1 MITDPVDALTDEA
14 YLDNPRPLYHWLRQ
28 HRPVCPMRPGQVA
41 LTRYQDAHLVVRD
54 PRFRR
59 PGPADIAAAY
69 PEAGRRRAMRLFFG
83 SMAFRN
89 PPELAPLRKLVTREL
104 TPRRMNALAGT
115 VTELS
120 DRLLDGVEER
130 LRDGETVDLHQEFA
144 LGIARAVLADLLGIP
159 EADRDWMG
167 ESVNRII
174 TVVDPLSTK
183 DQLDAADDASR
194 QVGEYLGELA
204 ALRRKDPRED
214 LISAWVNPADGTNP
228 LDNDELTT
236 LMWGIWIA
244 GFESTASGIDHGL
257 LVLARHPESAAW
269 LDGDP
274 ARVAAYV
281 NEVVRYEPQ
290 VMLTSVSW
298 LATEDVPVQDT
309 VIPAGTDVRLLMGAL
324 NHDPAVFPDP
334 DRFDPARPAV
344 QSFAFNQ
351 GPHHCVGRAL
361 AEMEMS
367 VALGGVRRRLP
378 GLALV
383 GLPRRVPT
391 LSLRR
396 FARLPMAL
404 DR

>member
-1 MITDPVDALTDEA
+1 MIADPVRALTDDVH
-14 YLDNPRPLYHWLRQ
+14 LDNPRPLYHWLRR
-28 HRPVCPMRPGQVA
+28 HRPICPMRPGQVA

-59 PGPADIAAAY
+59 PGPDDIAAAY

-83 SMAFRN
+83 SLAFRN

-115 VTELS
+115 VAELS
-120 DRLLDGVEER
+120 DRLLDDVAER
-130 LRDGETVDLHQEFA
+130 LRDGEIVDLHREFT
-144 LGIARAVLADLLGIP
+144 LGIARTVMADLLGVP

-167 ESVNRII
+167 EYVNRII
-174 TVVDPLSTK
+174 TVVDPLSTT

-194 QVGEYLGELA
+194 QVSEYLGELA

-214 LISAWVNPADGTNP
+214 LITAWTNPAEGTDP

-236 LMWGIWIA
+236 MMWGIWIA

-257 LVLARHPESAAW
+257 LVLARHPESASW

-281 NEVVRYEPQ
+281 DEVVRYEPQ
-290 VMLTSVSW
+290 VMMTSVSW
-298 LATEDVPVQDT
+298 LATEDVTVQDT
-309 VIPAGTDVRLLMGAL
+309 LVPAGTDIRLLTGAL
-324 NHDPAVFPDP
+324 NHDPTVFADP
-334 DRFDPARPAV
+334 DRFDPARPAA
-344 QSFAFNQ
+344 QSFAFSQ

-367 VALGGVRRRLP
+367 VALRAVRRRLP
-378 GLALV
+378 ELTLAGAPQRL
-383 GLPRRVPT
+383 PT

-396 FARLPMAL
+396 FARLPMTL